1 MNKLV
6 FGLSFHQ
13 RCVQKN
19 NKTVKDVRKKNEILV
34 KLSPIIG
41 FNQPPQ
47 MYPGMVIETEINI
60 Q

>member
-6 FGLSFHQ
+6 FGLRLHQ

-19 NKTVKDVRKKNEILV
+19 NKTVKGVRKKHEILV
-34 KLSPIIG
+34 KLSPILG

-47 MYPGMVIETEINI
+47 MYPGMVIEPEINI
-60 Q
+60 L